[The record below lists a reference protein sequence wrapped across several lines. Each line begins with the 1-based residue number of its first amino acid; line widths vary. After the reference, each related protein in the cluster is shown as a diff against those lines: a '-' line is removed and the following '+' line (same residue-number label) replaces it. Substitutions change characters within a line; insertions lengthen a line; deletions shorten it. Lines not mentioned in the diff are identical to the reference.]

1 MKNLKS
7 IFSLSIALT
16 LSLCLFSCHKLEE
29 NNPSGATADAI
40 YTTPEGFLTLV
51 NACYSDQRAWYGKE
65 DGEFMGEMGTDLW
78 FNRNKGNYQN
88 ELVRYEGLTP
98 SNANSNKA
106 EWRVMWHAINLCNAG
121 INRIGD
127 AGLSAADRQRYEGEI
142 RFLRAWYY
150 WHVVETWGNVALK
163 TTETSGADLTETRS
177 TIPAIYNLIITDLQ
191 FAVDNL
197 PLTTTDRGRAT
208 KKAAM
213 GLLAR
218 AYLSRAYYSTGAERT
233 DFFTKARDAANAVID
248 RQGELGVSLYAN
260 YADVFN
266 PSNNKNN
273 TEALYVITNS
283 TNTALDYD
291 GNANRLHMWFL
302 TTYSSKPDLQVSFA
316 YDYDKTLYFMPT
328 RALLDFFDETKDAR
342 FNASFQTVW
351 IANATNTD
359 GTPKN
364 YTWTANDT
372 KTYNKAGSVVG
383 KVIRSGIDTAMFIT
397 KGRVTNKAAKPYIC
411 YDRDSTYNAANGTIR
426 DGTEYPALKKFM
438 DPLTRPSLTSQPG
451 FEDILVIRLAEMYL
465 ISAEAEFQLGNPAA
479 AAAKINV
486 LRTRAAIK
494 TPVNQTA
501 AMQVT
506 ASDITLDFILDERAR
521 ELCGEHLRWFDLK
534 RTHKIIDRIKMYNPD
549 INQSNLSDKI
559 YLRPIPQTELDA
571 LTNGAEF
578 GQNPGY

>member
-1 MKNLKS
+1 MKSLKY
-7 IFSLSIALT
+7 IFSFSSLLT
-16 LSLCLFSCHKLEE
+16 VSLCLFSCHKLEE

-40 YTTPEGFLTLV
+40 YTTPDGFLTLV
-51 NACYSDQRAWYGKE
+51 NACYSDQRGWYGKE

-78 FNRNKGNYQN
+78 FNKNKSSYQN

-98 SNANSNKA
+98 SNANSNKS
-106 EWRVMWHAINLCNAG
+106 EWKVMWHAINLCNAG

-127 AGLSAADRQRYEGEI
+127 AGYADATERNQREGEL

-163 TTETSGADLTETRS
+163 TTETSGVELTQTRS
-177 TIPAIYNLIITDLQ
+177 TIPDIYNLIITDLQ
-191 FAVDNL
+191 FAVANL
-197 PLTTTDRGRAT
+197 PVTTTDRGRAT
-208 KKAAM
+208 TKAAL

-218 AYLSRAYYSTGAERT
+218 VYLSRAYYSTGSEAT
-233 DFFTKARDAANAVID
+233 DFFTKARDAANEVIS
-248 RQGELGVSLYAN
+248 RQGEFGVSLYAD

-266 PSNNKNN
+266 PNNNKSNK
-273 TEALYVITNS
+273 EALYVITNS

-291 GNANRLHMWFL
+291 VNGNRLHMWFL
-302 TTYSSKPDLQVSFA
+302 TAYSSKPALQVSLD

-328 RALLDFFDETKDAR
+328 RALLDFYDETKDAR
-342 FNASFQTVW
+342 FNSTFQTVW
-351 IANATNTD
+351 IANKT
-359 GTPKN
+359 
-364 YTWTANDT
+364 YTWTAADA
-372 KTYNKAGSVVG
+372 KTNNKLTGVVG
-383 KVIRSGIDTAMFIT
+383 KSLTSGKDTAMVIT
-397 KGRVTNKAAKPYIC
+397 KGKVSNKTAKTYIC
-411 YDRDSTYNAANGTIR
+411 YDRDSTYNAADGTIR
-426 DGTEYPALKKFM
+426 DGNEYPALKKFM
-438 DPLTRPSLTSQPG
+438 DPLTRTSATAQPG
-451 FEDILVIRLAEMYL
+451 FQDIIAIRLAEMYL
-465 ISAEAEFQLGNPAA
+465 ISAEAEFKLGNPATA
-479 AAAKINV
+479 ATQINV

-494 TPVNQTA
+494 TPVDQTA

-549 INQSNLSDKI
+549 INVANLADKI